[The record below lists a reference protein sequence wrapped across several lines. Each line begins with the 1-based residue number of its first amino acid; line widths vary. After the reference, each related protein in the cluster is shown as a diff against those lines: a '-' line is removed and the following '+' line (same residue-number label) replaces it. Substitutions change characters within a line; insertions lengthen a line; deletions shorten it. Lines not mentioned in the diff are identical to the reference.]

1 MEIISMQK
9 TERKKPISSKIN
21 KKIFDGIVNSNFS
34 NLIKTHDMRFN
45 NEKFQKIRKNKKIMD
60 KRKELVSAPFIKR
73 YSFEKL
79 PKDYN
84 NNSDKKT
91 QNNSNKK
98 NLLFKSILHLSSPYN
113 KENPLYKNL
122 KSEVYQKNFGK
133 TVKNV
138 NLNLYRNITTNYL
151 NQKESDKIPIL
162 YPFFAT
168 FDFKYNSKSQ
178 RERYIKNLNKLIQV
192 RTHLTS
198 NKTDHFKII
207 SEFMIKNGINEKR
220 FINSD
225 NMLKIENFLK
235 RPLNEIPNFTMKQI
249 LRNIINTKTN
259 KSTKNPENKKIILNN
274 EDNIEPRKSRNQL
287 FRRKKIDINNFTK
300 SNSTM
305 IFRKGL
311 YLDDSRIVKLGIQY
325 SYLFDKNHPN
335 HLIDSIENELKTL
348 KLGKINKFE
357 KNNRYNGNEI
367 NLMKSFED
375 KNKLVPNLC
384 LSSYGFSERYRNK
397 ILRYNKKLKNIIS
410 KNEKIRDINKRMYY
424 DSKKNKNLKEFDLTD
439 VRKYHKIT
447 ELVVLNHKKKELLNK
462 QVGEMNYG
470 KDLKDL
476 ILTQKNN

>member
-34 NLIKTHDMRFN
+34 NFIKTHDMRFN
-45 NEKFQKIRKNKKIMD
+45 NEKFQKIRKNKKIID

-79 PKDYN
+79 PNDY

-98 NLLFKSILHLSSPYN
+98 NLLFKSILHLSSPHN

-192 RTHLTS
+192 KTHLTS

-225 NMLKIENFLK
+225 NMLKIENCLK

-249 LRNIINTKTN
+249 LRNIINTRTN
-259 KSTKNPENKKIILNN
+259 KSTKNPENK
-274 EDNIEPRKSRNQL
+274 
-287 FRRKKIDINNFTK
+287 
-300 SNSTM
+300 
-305 IFRKGL
+305 
-311 YLDDSRIVKLGIQY
+311 
-325 SYLFDKNHPN
+325 
-335 HLIDSIENELKTL
+335 
-348 KLGKINKFE
+348 
-357 KNNRYNGNEI
+357 
-367 NLMKSFED
+367 
-375 KNKLVPNLC
+375 
-384 LSSYGFSERYRNK
+384 
-397 ILRYNKKLKNIIS
+397 
-410 KNEKIRDINKRMYY
+410 
-424 DSKKNKNLKEFDLTD
+424 
-439 VRKYHKIT
+439 
-447 ELVVLNHKKKELLNK
+447 
-462 QVGEMNYG
+462 
-470 KDLKDL
+470 
-476 ILTQKNN
+476 